1 MTGWKTKLG
10 SAGILFTGLAMIIE
24 GFIGDV
30 VNPDKMYQGVMVC
43 FGAITAFGIAHKI
56 EKSG

>member
-10 SAGILFTGLAMIIE
+10 SAGILFTGFAMIIE
-24 GFIGDV
+24 GLVAEV

-43 FGAITAFGIAHKI
+43 FGALTALGIGHKI
-56 EKSG
+56 EKSR